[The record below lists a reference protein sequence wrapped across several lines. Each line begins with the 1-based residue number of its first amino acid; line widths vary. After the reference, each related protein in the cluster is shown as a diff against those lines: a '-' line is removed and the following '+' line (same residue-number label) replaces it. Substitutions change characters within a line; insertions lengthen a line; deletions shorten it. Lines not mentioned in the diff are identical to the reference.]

1 SISPAAKQRGSYL
14 SGPSTGLAVNCLQPS
29 LLDGHRQCDYISSVH
44 LMEYM
49 DLAALG
55 ALARTLRQQADL
67 SQKQV
72 ADLVNTTQSNVS
84 AAENEEGRYV
94 SVAIRI
100 TEALGDKRVIGPY
113 YRAESIDQEDR
124 DRE

>member
-1 SISPAAKQRGSYL
+1 
-14 SGPSTGLAVNCLQPS
+14 
-29 LLDGHRQCDYISSVH
+29 
-44 LMEYM
+44 MEYM

-84 AAENEEGRYV
+84 AAENGEGRYV

-100 TEALGDKRVIGPY
+100 IEALGDKRVIGPY